1 MKSTVGGAE
10 WTEGGLGHRNDPTFS
25 LKPWPSDEL
34 GVYFCLCFV
43 LFCLLTELEVLVKVL
58 RKCFKLSRVGEMAL

>member
-43 LFCLLTELEVLVKVL
+43 LFCLLTELEVLVKV
-58 RKCFKLSRVGEMAL
+58 